1 MAPAPAREAEAQD
14 LVDRLLESYD
24 AGPRSM
30 LHVGAYELPQPAE
43 IVKCLDEVRSL
54 LFPGFIG
61 GAITDLRAHVTA
73 VLATLGPRLHGQ
85 LYRGLHHRCRLL
97 GGAGAGG
104 GADCA
109 PCAAAAEAIAA
120 RFLDDLPALRGVL
133 AADVQAAF
141 DGDPAAHGTDEIIF
155 SYPGVYAITA
165 YRVANRLL
173 RGGASIIPRMIT
185 EHAHERTGVDIHPGA
200 TIGGSFFIDHGTGIV
215 IGETTTIGERVR
227 IYQGVTLGALS
238 LPKHKVRALESA
250 KRHPTIEDDVIIY
263 ANATIL
269 GGDTVIGRGA
279 VVGGNCWVTRSV
291 PGGARILVDGANTGA
306 I

>member
-1 MAPAPAREAEAQD
+1 MATAAREEQAQD
-14 LVDRLLESYD
+14 LVDRLLQSYD

-30 LHVGAYELPQPAE
+30 LHVGAYELPQTGE
-43 IVKCLDEVRSL
+43 IVRCLDEIRSL

-61 GAITDLRAHVTA
+61 PPITDLRTHVAT
-73 VLATLGPRLHGQ
+73 VLASVAPRLRGQ
-85 LYRGLHHRCRLL
+85 IYRGLHHRCRLL
-97 GGAGAGG
+97 TGAQ

-109 PCAAAAEAIAA
+109 TCATAAETITA
-120 RFLDDLPALRGVL
+120 RFMDELPALRGVL
-133 AADVQAAF
+133 ASDVQAAF

-173 RGGASIIPRMIT
+173 RAGASIIPRMIT
-185 EHAHERTGVDIHPGA
+185 EHAHEKTGVDIHPGA

-215 IGETTTIGERVR
+215 VGETTSIGERVR

-238 LPKHKVRALESA
+238 LPKHKVRALEAA

-291 PGGARILVDGANTGA
+291 PAGARVLVDGANTGA